1 MWHKPRRQD
10 SFLTAPKGTG
20 WQWQFALP
28 IITRFTDEV
37 AAAARAQTGVSELD
51 GMKEVGDIFW
61 AK

>member
-1 MWHKPRRQD
+1 MWHKPRRQK
-10 SFLTAPKGTG
+10 FVPYRPERY
-20 WQWQFALP
+20 WICWQFALP